1 MLRNVLSRIVF
12 PLCAAFVLL
21 TACAFPQASSGAKNG
36 TARPAATPG
45 ESPKLGK
52 YVCYDLVLRTGMT
65 FGRMEYRYEYMDS
78 FTLLPGGKYQRDVT
92 KTVGRYAFDAK
103 TRVVTFLDGPYAEVG
118 RHGEFT
124 PARENTKK
132 PENAKGVGVDNIVLT
147 KESDETR
154 DSDWFCSC
162 EETK

>member
-1 MLRNVLSRIVF
+1 MRRNVFAQTLF
-12 PLCAAFVLL
+12 PLCAAVVLL
-21 TACAFPQASSGAKNG
+21 TACAFPQASSGTKKGAS
-36 TARPAATPG
+36 ASVAG

-65 FGRMEYRYEYMDS
+65 FGRMEYKYEYMDS

-92 KTVGRYAFDAK
+92 KTVGRYTFDEK
-103 TRVVTFLDGPYAEVG
+103 TRVVTFVDGPYAEVG

-132 PENAKGVGVDNIVLT
+132 PANAKGAGVDNIVLT
-147 KESDETR
+147 KKSDKTR